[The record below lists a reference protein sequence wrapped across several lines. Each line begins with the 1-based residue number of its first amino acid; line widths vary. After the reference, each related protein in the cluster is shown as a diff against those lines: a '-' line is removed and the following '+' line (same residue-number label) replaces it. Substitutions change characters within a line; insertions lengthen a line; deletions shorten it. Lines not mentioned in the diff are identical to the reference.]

1 MHVWGCGDGAPH
13 ILLPAARQLGW
24 SHATKGRGSA
34 MVDVVVLLE
43 WRAWARVR
51 ARLTPILGTADATK
65 KADMSADYE
74 YRLKKSKINKNII
87 TSHY

>member
-1 MHVWGCGDGAPH
+1 
-13 ILLPAARQLGW
+13 
-24 SHATKGRGSA
+24 
-34 MVDVVVLLE
+34 MVDVAVLLE

-65 KADMSADYE
+65 KADMSANYE